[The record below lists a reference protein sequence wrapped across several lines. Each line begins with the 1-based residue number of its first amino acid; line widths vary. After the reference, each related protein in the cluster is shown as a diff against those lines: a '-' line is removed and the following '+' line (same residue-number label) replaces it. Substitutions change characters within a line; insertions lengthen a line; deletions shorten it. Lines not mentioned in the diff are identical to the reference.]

1 MIAIKTKREINADVE
16 APPSKSY
23 TQRALIIAS
32 LAKGNSTIKNALFSD
47 DTHYMA
53 EALREFGVKIER
65 KGKDIAV
72 RGTNGDLVLPKK
84 DIFTGNAGTAMR
96 FLTAFACL
104 ANGEVSITGD
114 KRMQQRPI
122 KDLLDVLEQLGVK
135 SESANGCPPIKIYGG
150 TFIGGKAMLKGN
162 VSSQYLSSVL
172 MCAPYA
178 KKSVEVSV
186 VGDLTSKPYINIT
199 LDVMKHFGTNV
210 KNIGYRKFTVNPSD
224 RYKAVSYKIE
234 GDASSAS
241 YFLAAAAVT
250 KGRVRVKNLNPSS
263 RQGDI
268 KFADMLKMMGCSVKK
283 GKDFIEVRG
292 AKLKGIDADMNS
304 MPDAAPTLAVAS
316 IFADGATTIRNVENL
331 RYKETDRLKALA
343 FELRKIGAH
352 VDEIRGGLKIKKKRL
367 RKAIIETY
375 DDHRM
380 AMSFAVTGL
389 MIDGIKIKNPNCVKK
404 SFPDFWKK
412 FNELYKK

>member
-1 MIAIKTKREINADVE
+1 
-16 APPSKSY
+16 
-23 TQRALIIAS
+23 
-32 LAKGNSTIKNALFSD
+32 
-47 DTHYMA
+47 
-53 EALREFGVKIER
+53 
-65 KGKDIAV
+65 
-72 RGTNGDLVLPKK
+72 
-84 DIFTGNAGTAMR
+84 
-96 FLTAFACL
+96 
-104 ANGEVSITGD
+104 
-114 KRMQQRPI
+114 
-122 KDLLDVLEQLGVK
+122 
-135 SESANGCPPIKIYGG
+135 
-150 TFIGGKAMLKGN
+150 
-162 VSSQYLSSVL
+162 
-172 MCAPYA
+172 
-178 KKSVEVSV
+178 
-186 VGDLTSKPYINIT
+186 
-199 LDVMKHFGTNV
+199 MKHFGTNV